1 MLESDDI
8 AAGLIAQVSAF
19 LGEHDP
25 ATTDRIEF
33 LRARYAAGLAEVH
46 YPAGDGGQGLHRL
59 PDAHLVAVERA
70 PARAQRERPMWQ
82 EAVRVSG
89 ARLE

>member
-46 YPAGDGGQGLHRL
+46 YPAGDGGQGHDQGNHQQRDQPPTAETATRSRRRSRRRL
-59 PDAHLVAVERA
+59 C
-70 PARAQRERPMWQ
+70 
-82 EAVRVSG
+82 
-89 ARLE
+89 